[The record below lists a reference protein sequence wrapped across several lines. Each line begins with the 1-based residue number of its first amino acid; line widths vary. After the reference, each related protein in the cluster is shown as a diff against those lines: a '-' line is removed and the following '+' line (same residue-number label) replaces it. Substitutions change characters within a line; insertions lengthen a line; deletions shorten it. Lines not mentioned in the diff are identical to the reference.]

1 MIILACLS
9 SGSTVSA
16 SFVCDVL
23 LLCNDAECQTRVTQD
38 AETEQTCLH
47 KQSGADEQL
56 VQHLFVQKHSQNAKK
71 IA

>member
-16 SFVCDVL
+16 SFVLL
-23 LLCNDAECQTRVTQD
+23 LLCNCAECDTRVTQD
-38 AETEQTCLH
+38 AETEQPCLH
-47 KQSGADEQL
+47 KQSGADQQL
-56 VQHLFVQKHSQNAKK
+56 VEHLFVQKHSQNAKK